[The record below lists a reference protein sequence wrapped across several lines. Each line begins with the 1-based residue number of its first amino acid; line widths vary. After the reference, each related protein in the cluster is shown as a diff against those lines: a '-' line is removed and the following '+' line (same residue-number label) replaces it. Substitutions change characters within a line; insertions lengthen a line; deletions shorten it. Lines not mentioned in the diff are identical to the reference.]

1 MIEDVVAD
9 LAVNSNQTKT
19 TNITLRENLKIPITI
34 FKECERTAYSWAL
47 DKFKQIDY
55 YRWLNKATGMEIDL
69 KTLIIMMWQGGMI
82 DKETGKLEEK
92 YDNKRL

>member
-1 MIEDVVAD
+1 MIEDVVAP
-9 LAVNSNQTKT
+9 LVENLNQNEIRYT
-19 TNITLRENLKIPITI
+19 TIGKNLKIPTKI

-82 DKETGKLEEK
+82 DKETGKLKEK
-92 YDNKRL
+92 YDN